1 MEDNQ
6 MCNNNKND
14 GGTQNI
20 DIAELINKKTNFN
33 IQIPKSKP
41 LDVPLMTGKNQDNG
55 GKNKQTNLRK

>member
-1 MEDNQ
+1 

-41 LDVPLMTGKNQDNG
+41 LDVPLMTGKNQDNVG
-55 GKNKQTNLRK
+55 EKVKIVGWMERSHF

>member
-1 MEDNQ
+1 

-55 GKNKQTNLRK
+55 GKNK